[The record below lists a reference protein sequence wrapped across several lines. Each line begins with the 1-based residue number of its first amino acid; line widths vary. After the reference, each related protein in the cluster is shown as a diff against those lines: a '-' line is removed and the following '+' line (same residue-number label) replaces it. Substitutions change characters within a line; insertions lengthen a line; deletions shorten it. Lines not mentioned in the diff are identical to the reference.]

1 MGLSDSKY
9 MEKKKRNELMQ
20 ILILKNY
27 IPNVR
32 RVLTR
37 DYTVGMLRLI
47 DSSNSE
53 NFRPLELFYYV
64 TMSSF

>member
-37 DYTVGMLRLI
+37 DYTVAMLRLI

-53 NFRPLELFYYV
+53 NFRPLELFHYV

>member
-1 MGLSDSKY
+1 
-9 MEKKKRNELMQ
+9 MQ
-20 ILILKNY
+20 ILIVKNY

-37 DYTVGMLRLI
+37 EYTVAMLRLI

-53 NFRPLELFYYV
+53 NFRPQELFHYV
-64 TMSSF
+64 TMCSF